1 MHLNAYC
8 RNLNS
13 IKTDCKCQLLGCTLE
28 KKKRRISIRKIGMEM
43 RKLFS
48 NSGAEIN
55 KKEIAALV
63 VLLLFVFFFIGP
75 VCTITYEPIYSQRL
89 YALF

>member
-1 MHLNAYC
+1 MPAVGLY
-8 RNLNS
+8 S
-13 IKTDCKCQLLGCTLE
+13 GIK
-28 KKKRRISIRKIGMEM
+28 KKKRRISIRTIGMEM

-63 VLLLFVFFFIGP
+63 ALVVFVSF
-75 VCTITYEPIYSQRL
+75 Y
-89 YALF
+89 

>member
-1 MHLNAYC
+1 MPAVGLY
-8 RNLNS
+8 S
-13 IKTDCKCQLLGCTLE
+13 GIKK
-28 KKKRRISIRKIGMEM
+28 RISIRKIGMEM

-63 VLLLFVFFFIGP
+63 ALVVFVFFFIQR
-75 VCTITYEPIYSQRL
+75 VCTIT
-89 YALF
+89 